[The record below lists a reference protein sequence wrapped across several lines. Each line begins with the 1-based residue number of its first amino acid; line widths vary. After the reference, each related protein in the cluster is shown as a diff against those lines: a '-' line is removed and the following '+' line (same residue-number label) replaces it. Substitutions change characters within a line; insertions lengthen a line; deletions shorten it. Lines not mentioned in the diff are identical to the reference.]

1 MGLPTPSRLGPWSEP
16 PEVSQCCL
24 WSPGVYL
31 APSPAAANDN
41 ILDDMGLMA
50 LTPLGDMLNS
60 PQPDALNIL
69 LAGPASLP
77 LTSPLDGSLCMPS
90 TGTMTPSS
98 PLAGHMMTPPGGT
111 PPSPMPGPIS
121 VGSPLLNATVTP
133 SLLTVGNL
141 VLPEVPRLRL
151 AESPGAPHASVPAG
165 PTLVSKGNCKRGT
178 VGGGLRTLLTDVLAR
193 RKGPAPQTTRKPLR
207 ILPLERPP
215 HPPPG
220 SYWTYSSH

>member
-1 MGLPTPSRLGPWSEP
+1 
-16 PEVSQCCL
+16 
-24 WSPGVYL
+24 
-31 APSPAAANDN
+31 
-41 ILDDMGLMA
+41 MA

-77 LTSPLDGSLCMPS
+77 LTSPLDTSLCMPS

-111 PPSPMPGPIS
+111 PPSPVPGPIS

-151 AESPGAPHASVPAG
+151 AESPGASHASVPAG

-178 VGGGLRTLLTDVLAR
+178 VGRGLRTLLTDVLAR

-207 ILPLERPP
+207 ILPLERPAP
-215 HPPPG
+215 GLTGLIPPTRLLPVVSLFWFLVFG
-220 SYWTYSSH
+220 SHSAAQESLPVELMSRSWLQE